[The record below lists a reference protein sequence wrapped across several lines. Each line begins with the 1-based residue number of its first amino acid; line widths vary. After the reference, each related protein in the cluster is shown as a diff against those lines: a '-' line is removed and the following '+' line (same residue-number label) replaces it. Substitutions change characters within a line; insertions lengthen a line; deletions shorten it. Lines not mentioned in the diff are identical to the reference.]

1 MSRALEA
8 LDLIRAELEASTR
21 EPARAR
27 YLSVVPASAE
37 QLRKTDAKRS
47 TSERIERL
55 WPELSWRQ
63 RARMLRVHES
73 TLRGQLDCRVMN
85 REPSTKV
92 LKLLAAYEERARLDL
107 VIGGVV

>member
-21 EPARAR
+21 APARAR
-27 YLSVVPASAE
+27 YLSVVPASADH
-37 QLRKTDAKRS
+37 LRKVDAKRA
-47 TSERIERL
+47 TSERIVKL

-85 REPSTKV
+85 REPSAKV
-92 LKLLAAYEERARLDL
+92 LALLDAYEQRARLDM
-107 VIGGVV
+107 VIGGAV